1 MLVELLYCGWFAL
14 GLLEIGLMGLGVAYL
29 VSFFGAFL
37 AFPSFVYAYDGVYS
51 MPFPISTVANK
62 LETVGWFDFEIRAFV
77 GRILLFSFL
86 ATSIAGLMV
95 IGISE
100 GLAVGATLAIFA
112 MSIPIYLVYYV
123 LSRERDDTEEIES

>member
-14 GLLEIGLMGLGVAYL
+14 GVLKIGLMGLGLAYL
-29 VSFFGAFL
+29 VSFFGAFF
-37 AFPSFVYAYDGVYS
+37 AFPSFMYDYDESIS
-51 MPFPISTVANK
+51 MPFPISTIAKK

-95 IGISE
+95 IGVSE

-123 LSRERDDTEEIES
+123 LSRERDDTKEVES